1 MDAPAPHERPQ
12 RPALP
17 HAVHHGDG
25 GSADDDRKLV
35 EIFGEIEWLIPGAFS
50 RLFASLFS
58 GVKRL
63 SALPAIAPHA
73 GSTTSYRR
81 RRRHTSLVTHHPAGR
96 PKRLRLPLHQSP
108 VCHKAYCLPHPATRP
123 DDRGILQGQNSTFR
137 FLRSIVVPPPPQR
150 FARAATLPLRAVP
163 RPSPPWAAS
172 RQSAA
177 SSPSRYR
184 QANFTPPLPPA
195 TTAVCKN
202 KIHIC

>member
-25 GSADDDRKLV
+25 GAADDDRKLV

-81 RRRHTSLVTHHPAGR
+81 RRRHTSLVTHIQRGGRSANVCRFTNHPFAT
-96 PKRLRLPLHQSP
+96 KRTACPTPPHVRTPG
-108 VCHKAYCLPHPATRP
+108 AYCKGKT
-123 DDRGILQGQNSTFR
+123 STFR
-137 FLRSIVVPPPPQR
+137 FPRCIVVLTPPQR
-150 FARAATLPLRAVP
+150 IPRAATLPLRAVP

>member
-1 MDAPAPHERPQ
+1 MHGSHQPKGLHDAAEGRLTVGNMLLTTSGRGRPAPHERPQ

-25 GSADDDRKLV
+25 GAADDDRKLV

-96 PKRLRLPLHQSP
+96 PKRQRLPLHQSP
-108 VCHKAYCLPHPATRP
+108 VCHKAYGLPHPATRP
-123 DDRGILQGQNSTFR
+123 DDRGILQGQ
-137 FLRSIVVPPPPQR
+137 
-150 FARAATLPLRAVP
+150 
-163 RPSPPWAAS
+163 
-172 RQSAA
+172 
-177 SSPSRYR
+177 
-184 QANFTPPLPPA
+184 
-195 TTAVCKN
+195 K
-202 KIHIC
+202 